1 MGLNFTSSDC
11 FCSLLSAL
19 PKLEGLPS
27 PPSTVSNKSPR
38 DFETCDELD
47 ECVVE
52 DVEVDAP
59 SISEVA
65 KGQV

>member
-1 MGLNFTSSDC
+1 MGLNFISSDR
-11 FCSLLSAL
+11 FCPLFSAL

-27 PPSTVSNKSPR
+27 PPSNVSNRSPR

-47 ECVVE
+47 ECVVV
-52 DVEVDAP
+52 DVEVHVP

-65 KGQV
+65 KGQI